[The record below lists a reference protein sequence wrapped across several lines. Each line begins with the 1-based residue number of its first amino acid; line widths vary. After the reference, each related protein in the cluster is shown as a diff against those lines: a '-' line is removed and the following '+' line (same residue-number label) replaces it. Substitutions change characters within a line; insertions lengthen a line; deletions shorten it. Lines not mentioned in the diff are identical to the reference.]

1 MIPQLTDA
9 EQKCLEVAIGSTEPR
24 PWPNGLAEEI
34 AEANR
39 MELLMRDSPRP
50 RSNKAVA
57 NVFALLDEIDRKSNQ

>member
-1 MIPQLTDA
+1 MSDLTDA
-9 EQKCLEVAIGSTEPR
+9 DKQRLEVAIGTTEPR
-24 PWPNGLAEEI
+24 PWPNSLAEEI
-34 AEANR
+34 AEAER